1 MKNNIQKLNLFN
13 THVQRTYRVA
23 GLFYVLLK
31 YYLIP
36 ITAPQAK
43 HSCCAHFYFQAHFT
57 YGKTEAESVEQLPQ
71 SCSGR
76 IQNFNSCITSSES
89 ADLTLVLC

>member
-31 YYLIP
+31 YYLILACG
-36 ITAPQAK
+36 ICVLWQQWTNSHGLHK
-43 HSCCAHFYFQAHFT
+43 SC
-57 YGKTEAESVEQLPQ
+57 GEKGMPWPLSK
-71 SCSGR
+71 
-76 IQNFNSCITSSES
+76 
-89 ADLTLVLC
+89 